1 MATVECMGLFSR
13 EPKLAASISGPKEI
27 IVVGDE
33 YFPVVRG
40 LRPGPVPGVTIEA
53 EPRNKHDKNA
63 VMIRV
68 NGEPAGYLSAARAK
82 HYRPLVTG
90 RHPVEAIVK
99 QAAINDPALAL
110 FVMLPRIQYDR

>member
-1 MATVECMGLFSR
+1 MGLFSR
-13 EPKLAASISGPKEI
+13 ETKLATPISGAKEV
-27 IVVGDE
+27 IVVGVE
-33 YFPVVRG
+33 YYPVVRG
-40 LRPGPVPGVTIEA
+40 LRTGPVSGVTIEA

-63 VMIRV
+63 VMVRV
-68 NGEPAGYLSAARAK
+68 NGEQAGYLSAARAK

-90 RHPVEAIVK
+90 RHPVEAVVK